1 MQNHKEYSYEEI
13 KKEEKQ
19 LKICLKIIFFVIS
32 IHLLIAALS
41 IAENL

>member
-1 MQNHKEYSYEEI
+1 MRNYKEYSYEQI

-19 LKICLKIIFFVIS
+19 LKTRLKIIFFVVS
-32 IHLLIAALS
+32 IQLLIAALS